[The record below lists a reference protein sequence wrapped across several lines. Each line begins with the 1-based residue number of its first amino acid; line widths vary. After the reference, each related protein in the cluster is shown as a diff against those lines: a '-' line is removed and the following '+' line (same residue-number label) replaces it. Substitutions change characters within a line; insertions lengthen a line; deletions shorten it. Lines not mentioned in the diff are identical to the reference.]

1 MNRIHRAAWAFVG
14 VFALGAWAAA
24 MAAPALPD
32 EFTPQQRAYWA
43 FQPVLRPAAPVL
55 AGAEWGRNAID
66 GFVLRAL
73 REKGLQP
80 SPPAGRIT
88 LMRRAYFDLVGLPP
102 EPEDVREFL
111 ADDSPRAYERLVERL
126 LASPHYGERWG
137 RHWLDLARFAESD
150 GFEQDG
156 ARPNAWRYRDYVTES
171 FNADKPYDRFVREQV
186 AGDELWPDRFDARIA
201 TAFNRH
207 YAEEGNQKDLL
218 LARQETLH
226 DVTAVVGSTFLG
238 LTFSC
243 AQCHDHKFDPI
254 TQKDY
259 YRLQAFF
266 ANVNHDDRFPIAPP
280 DELAEYRRSL
290 SEWEAKTA
298 SVWTEMADL
307 LMPYRTY
314 TPEQLLARY
323 PDYVIEAIAK
333 RPGERTATEAWMA
346 SLLATKDCGTCPLRP
361 APYRDPAFRSVVR
374 KLEGSDKD
382 RFEELEAQLEEFAH
396 LKPADIDRGSGIVD
410 VSAHA
415 PPTYVL
421 ANGLYTSPREEVQPG
436 FLSIL
441 DPRPAAISPP
451 AGGRSTGRRTA
462 LAEWLVNPSNPLTAR
477 VMANRIWHHHF
488 GRGIVATPGDF
499 GLMGERPSHP
509 DLLDWLAD
517 EFVRAGWSLKHVHR
531 LIMLSSTYRQGA
543 GPAASTLLATQGAS
557 DADAGVR
564 AASKVDPFNK
574 LLWRFPSRRH
584 DGEAVRDARPSRG
597 RLAQP
602 QGRRPQRV
610 SAAPGGH
617 AEAARRLGRRHGAVA
632 SSAAQRVRIRAAEL
646 ALSDAGCLRLSDTHE
661 SCAAR
666 NRTVTAPQALALL
679 NGKEPAAW
687 ARSFAGRV
695 LGLAGGNPSD
705 QVAAA
710 YRIAYSRS
718 PDPAERDMAMTF
730 LESHSNLLAED
741 RDQDG
746 GSVRARLTA
755 PGRESRAGGG
765 AGRLLLD
772 AAELERVRVRL
783 LGSMPVPMPN
793 RAPRRQGAVSRRE
806 LLSRTGS
813 GLGEPGA
820 RPPAVVHRRAALG
833 ECRPAQRVGAARAPS
848 RASRQVRD
856 LALYG
861 GRTQSHRPF
870 RPQARTRA
878 ARRPSDAAVVQ
889 SAGDQRHG
897 LASHAARAV
906 AEAVAA
912 ARTERT
918 VGVGLVSP
926 RSRACR
932 RSRGYQVLLV
942 QRRQPRGRQSPDE
955 HRLDSRRTAFFGRMD
970 DLRPRHGERGS
981 ARFRRPDGQQGGARR
996 PDQLG
1001 SRIPPGDI
1009 PGGRTSASRDLR
1021 SSTCGRPPT

>member
-1 MNRIHRAAWAFVG
+1 MNRIHGAAWAFAG

-43 FQPVLRPAAPVL
+43 FQPVVRPAAPVV

-156 ARPNAWRYRDYVTES
+156 ARPDAWRYRDYVTES

-298 SVWTEMADL
+298 SVWAEMADL

-584 DGEAVRDARPSRG
+584 DGEAVRDAGLAVAGLLNRRVGGPSVFPPLPEGMPKPPGDWGADTAPSRH
-597 RLAQP
+597 
-602 QGRRPQRV
+602 RRRSVYVFVQRN
-610 SAAPGGH
+610 SPYPM
-617 AEAARRLGRRHGAVA
+617 L
-632 SSAAQRVRIRAAEL
+632 
-646 ALSDAGCLRLSDTHE
+646 DAFDFPDTHE

-679 NGKEPAAW
+679 NGEEPAAW

-746 GSVRARLTA
+746 EASVPDPLP
-755 PGRESRAGGG
+755 PG
-765 AGRLLLD
+765 
-772 AAELERVRVRL
+772 
-783 LGSMPVPMPN
+783 
-793 RAPRRQGAVSRRE
+793 VSRE
-806 LLSRTGS
+806 
-813 GLGEPGA
+813 
-820 RPPAVVHRRAALG
+820 RAA
-833 ECRPAQRVGAARAPS
+833 
-848 RASRQVRD
+848 
-856 LALYG
+856 ALVD
-861 GRTQSHRPF
+861 F
-870 RPQARTRA
+870 C
-878 ARRPSDAAVVQ
+878 
-889 SAGDQRHG
+889 
-897 LASHAARAV
+897 LM
-906 AEAVAA
+906 
-912 ARTERT
+912 
-918 VGVGLVSP
+918 
-926 RSRACR
+926 
-932 RSRGYQVLLV
+932 LLN
-942 QRRQPRGRQSPDE
+942 SNE
-955 HRLDSRRTAFFGRMD
+955 FAYAF
-970 DLRPRHGERGS
+970 
-981 ARFRRPDGQQGGARR
+981 
-996 PDQLG
+996 
-1001 SRIPPGDI
+1001 
-1009 PGGRTSASRDLR
+1009 
-1021 SSTCGRPPT
+1021 